1 LKPRPADSDT
11 PISGRGH
18 QTAMKL
24 SPFAIG
30 LLVAWLSPSAHAAI
44 PAGYKG
50 LPFDP
55 AVAGGK
61 AIPPTVTAGP
71 YALPGR
77 LDFVNYDMGGI
88 NVGYFTED
96 HIGCAGDGYRTDGV
110 TPTLCKTNAMEGD
123 VWYDTD
129 PALDGTQYPST
140 TGADF
145 YIGAAHPG
153 NYVNITVNVKTAGM
167 YSLSSTWASGNGPP
181 GGEGGNG
188 AMELKIYSNGA
199 MPALVDWKSTFPNY
213 QTSTNYHK
221 WKAYPHFATVTLDAG
236 VQVIKMELQAFHL
249 NLSYVQFS
257 LMLPGGGF
265 DDGSAGA
272 GGAGAGGGGA
282 GAGGDANVSAGS
294 GGASSTGA
302 AGATASGAG
311 AGGDANASA
320 GSGGASGS
328 TSGDQAGASGA
339 IQSSAGS
346 PSTAGTFSGNAGSSP
361 GTAGTLSGV
370 GANASSSNNTGSC
383 AVALGSAPRSKTAP
397 LLALGLAG
405 AFLGRRRR
413 RAKPRK
419 RMQIARP

>member
-1 LKPRPADSDT
+1 
-11 PISGRGH
+11 
-18 QTAMKL
+18 MKL

-30 LLVAWLSPSAHAAI
+30 LFVAWLSGAAHAAI

-61 AIPPTVTAGP
+61 AIPATVTAGP
-71 YALPGR
+71 YSLPGR
-77 LDFVNYDMGGI
+77 LDFVNYDLGGL
-88 NVGYFTED
+88 NVGYFTGD
-96 HIGCAGDGYRTDGV
+96 HIGCGGDGYRTDGQ

-145 YIGAAHPG
+145 YIGAAHP
-153 NYVNITVNVKTAGM
+153 NDYVNITVNVKTAGM
-167 YSLSSTWASGNGPP
+167 YSLSSAWASGNGPP

-213 QTSTNYHK
+213 QTATNYHK
-221 WKAYPHFATVTLDAG
+221 WKAYPNFATITLEAG

-265 DDGSAGA
+265 DNGSAGA
-272 GGAGAGGGGA
+272 GGAAGSAGGAA
-282 GAGGDANVSAGS
+282 GANA
-294 GGASSTGA
+294 GGASAGGA

-311 AGGDANASA
+311 TGGDANASS
-320 GSGGASGS
+320 GSGGTSGA
-328 TSGDQAGASGA
+328 TSGDQSGASGA
-339 IQSSAGS
+339 VQSGAGSASVAGAASGNTGGSPAAAGS
-346 PSTAGTFSGNAGSSP
+346 PGGFSASP
-361 GTAGTLSGV
+361 
-370 GANASSSNNTGSC
+370 SSSSNTGSC
-383 AVALGSAPRSKTAP
+383 AVAQPGAPLSKAGI

-405 AFLGRRRR
+405 AFAARTRRRGTQTR
-413 RAKPRK
+413 STTQKG
-419 RMQIARP
+419 